1 MGFRCKLRRAIDGT
15 RTRDFH
21 LGKVALY
28 QLSHYRTT
36 DKQLLELR
44 IVYDKLSCLSSINF
58 IFLIFFTNLFAK
70 LFCSPRICLYSALC
84 ARLSPSGP
92 TDSRHTPEAAIPST
106 GTWESFTAAW
116 ESFAR
121 APKSFALCNAFW
133 NILAS
138 SSK

>member
-28 QLSHYRTT
+28 QLSHYRTI

-58 IFLIFFTNLFAK
+58 IFLIFFYKPFCKTILQPAPLPLFG
-70 LFCSPRICLYSALC
+70 ALC
-84 ARLSPSGP
+84 QAQPVRPYRFP
-92 TDSRHTPEAAIPST
+92 AHP
-106 GTWESFTAAW
+106 
-116 ESFAR
+116 
-121 APKSFALCNAFW
+121 
-133 NILAS
+133 
-138 SSK
+138 